1 MRTKGDKG
9 TCAMGA
15 PGCSLLSLWGTLS
28 LSLIELSLGG
38 GDVNIFRPSSVRL
51 LGRT

>member
-28 LSLIELSLGG
+28 LSLIELSLRGG
-38 GDVNIFRPSSVRL
+38 VTSTFLDRL
-51 LGRT
+51 Q

>member
-38 GDVNIFRPSSVRL
+38 VTSTFLDRL
-51 LGRT
+51 Q